1 MPELTDKQRERI
13 AAATAV
19 IEQTENASAD
29 EIGKLLSG
37 ACTNFLAEL
46 DALSDS
52 QAAFSPGEGEWSVNE
67 VCRHMSHAVR
77 NTALGI
83 VALAQ
88 GMGPKE
94 KKPVRMG
101 VLDPDPGSFDA
112 ARQGVEEAF
121 GACAKAIHALEE
133 EPDLKETILHPYF
146 GELNCRK
153 LASFNLLHINIHV
166 AQLQR
171 IKSSESFPSNT

>member
-52 QAAFSPGEGEWSVNE
+52 QAAFPPGEGEWSVSE
-67 VCRHMSHAVR
+67 VCRHMANATR
-77 NTALGI
+77 LTAGGI
-83 VALAQ
+83 QRLAQ
-88 GMGPKE
+88 GVAVGDG
-94 KKPVRMG
+94 KPAEMG
-101 VLDPDPGSFDA
+101 VLDPDPGSFEA
-112 ARQGVEEAF
+112 LRKSVEETFDAY
-121 GACAKAIHALEE
+121 AQAVHALEGDPSLE
-133 EPDLKETILHPYF
+133 ETLLHPLF

-153 LASFNLLHINIHV
+153 LASFGILHINIHV

>member
-1 MPELTDKQRERI
+1 MPELTEKQRERI

-29 EIGKLLSG
+29 EIGELLSR
-37 ACTNFLAEL
+37 ACTNFLAVL
-46 DALSDS
+46 DAVSES
-52 QAAFSPGEGEWSVNE
+52 QAAFSPGEGEWSVSE

-83 VALAQ
+83 VALSQ

-101 VLDPDPGSFDA
+101 VLDPDPGSFNA
-112 ARQGVEEAF
+112 ARLGVEEAF
-121 GACAKAIHALEE
+121 GACVKAIHALEG

-153 LASFNLLHINIHV
+153 LASFNLLHINVHV

-171 IKSSESFPSNT
+171 IKRSESFPV

>member
-1 MPELTDKQRERI
+1 MPEQTEKQRERI

-46 DALSDS
+46 DALSES
-52 QAAFSPGEGEWSVNE
+52 QAAFSSGEGEWSVSE
-67 VCRHMSHAVR
+67 VCRHMANATR
-77 NTALGI
+77 LTAGGI
-83 VALAQ
+83 QMLAQ
-88 GMGPKE
+88 GVAVGDG
-94 KKPVRMG
+94 KPAKMG

-121 GACAKAIHALEE
+121 GACAGAIHALEE

-153 LASFNLLHINIHV
+153 LASFNLLHINVHV

-171 IKSSESFPSNT
+171 IKSSENFPSNS